1 MKKNTLLYNFNT
13 GKQEYSLVEYASV
26 CPFCNHVLSPTVLY
40 ASLIEYDDYEKNKVS
55 LLNYCSNCDNE
66 FMSSH
71 SYDPE
76 DDGYLCTSTAPA
88 QFVEHVFSDKLQS
101 LSPQF
106 VKTYNE
112 SLHAE
117 SLDLTSICGMG
128 YRKALEFLIKDYAIS
143 KNPDSKSIIEQLPL
157 SKCIDTY
164 IPEDRLKTLA
174 KASAWLGNDQTH
186 YVQKHSTHGLKELKQ
201 FINAFVTF
209 IDADLAFQ
217 DAALFISGSS
227 N

>member
-128 YRKALEFLIKDYAIS
+128 YRKALEFL
-143 KNPDSKSIIEQLPL
+143 